1 MNTRWAS
8 GPDVRPDVLE
18 ELEGILTVSTIMTS
32 REDLETCRRDESAR
46 EVMARNEARY
56 SVLPVVDGTE
66 RERFIGLYRADQW
79 FGKEAPDSPVR
90 DDFETLAE
98 DHLIGADAGIIDF
111 VTTADVRKA
120 RLVVSGSEVVGLVT
134 LSDLQRLPVRAAIF
148 TQLTSLEIT
157 MAQRIEAKWPD
168 DPAGWLDLLSES
180 RRHKVREEVDS
191 AKREDLFVSEIAF
204 TQISDKAT
212 ILRKS
217 KLISGTGK
225 QLKRD
230 FRKIRQLRDAV
241 AHANQYAETPEA
253 AHRTCRTIRTIRRI
267 QRDLLQGTSGHQ
279 H

>member
-8 GPDVRPDVLE
+8 GTDVRPDVLE
-18 ELEGILTVSTIMTS
+18 ELEGILTVSTIMTP
-32 REDLETCRRDESAR
+32 REDLETCRRDESAHD
-46 EVMARNEARY
+46 VMARNEARY

-66 RERFIGLYRADQW
+66 RERFTGLYRADRW
-79 FGKEAPDSPVR
+79 FGKEVPDSPVH
-90 DDFETLAE
+90 DDFETLSE

-111 VTTADVRKA
+111 VATADEHEA
-120 RLVVSGSEVVGLVT
+120 RLVVSGGEVTGLVT

-148 TQLTSLEIT
+148 MQLTSLEIA

-168 DPAGWLDLLSES
+168 DPAGWLGLLNEP
-180 RRHKVREEVDS
+180 RRRKVREKVDT

-217 KLISGTGK
+217 KLVSGTGK

-230 FRKIRQLRDAV
+230 LRKIRQRRDAV
-241 AHANQYAETPEA
+241 AHANYYAETPEA
-253 AHRTCRTIRTIRRI
+253 AHRTCRTIGTIRRI
-267 QRDLLQGTSGHQ
+267 QRDLLPGSSGHQ